1 MDFQINEYPLEDC
14 MDAIIDYRGKTP
26 KKTACGV
33 PLITAKIVKKGKI
46 LPYGEYISEDD
57 YDKWMRRGIPKCGDI
72 LLTTEAPLGEVAQIK
87 DPHIAL
93 AQRLILLRG
102 KKGFLDNTYLKYL
115 LFSDEIQGRLDE
127 RASGTTVTG
136 IKQSELRKILL
147 PLPSFSVQKKI
158 ASTLSSLDDKIELNT
173 RMNKVLE
180 EIARALFHRWFVDFE
195 FPDAE
200 GRPYKSSGGKMV
212 ESEMGYVPEG
222 WEVGTLGQMVNIMNK
237 SISPTKSPSHIF
249 EYYSIPAFDECK
261 LPVHEIGSQIKSNK
275 FIITKD
281 CFMISKLNPS
291 TKRIWRPC
299 CKTEDAICSTEF
311 IVYNTKN
318 PKHKDFYYSIIDS
331 CLFTDYLNAYVT
343 GSTGSRQRVKPK
355 DTLSYNILLPLENVV
370 DKYCDLVKPVYEIY
384 EQNYLQ
390 NQGLKTLRDT
400 LLPKL
405 MNGEIEF

>member
-1 MDFQINEYPLEDC
+1 MLKRDD
-14 MDAIIDYRGKTP
+14 IIISARGTVGEIAMIP
-26 KKTACGV
+26 FPMAFNQSCYG
-33 PLITAKIVKKGKI
+33 IRAKPDLTDKI
-46 LPYGEYISEDD
+46 
-57 YDKWMRRGIPKCGDI
+57 
-72 LLTTEAPLGEVAQIK
+72 
-87 DPHIAL
+87 
-93 AQRLILLRG
+93 
-102 KKGFLDNTYLKYL
+102 FLYYL
-115 LFSDEIQGRLDE
+115 LKFNIRILKTNVHGSVFDTITRDTFDALD
-127 RASGTTVTG
+127 VN
-136 IKQSELRKILL
+136 LP
-147 PLPSFSVQKKI
+147 PLPTQKKI
-158 ASTLSSLDDKIELNT
+158 ASILSSLDDKIELNT

-180 EIARALFHRWFVDFE
+180 EIARALFHRWFVEFE

-212 ESEMGYVPEG
+212 ESEIGLVPEG

-237 SISPTKSPSHIF
+237 SISPTKSSSYIF
-249 EYYSIPAFDECK
+249 EHYSIPAFDECK
-261 LPVHEIGSQIKSNK
+261 LPVYEIGSQIKSNK

-299 CKTEDAICSTEF
+299 CKTENAICSTEF
-311 IVYNTKN
+311 IVYNPKN

-331 CLFTDYLNAYVT
+331 CLFTDYLNAHVT

-370 DKYCDLVKPVYEIY
+370 DKYCDLVKPVYEMY

-390 NQGLKTLRDT
+390 NQGLRTLRDT

-405 MNGEIEF
+405 MSGQIKV